1 MNESMDFLI
10 WTRGTAF
17 DVAVTIFVIG
27 IILRLFEIISL
38 GRKQNLSEPKGTEF
52 GPGMRTIISRSVP
65 DLGTFRRQPLTVVA
79 GYMFHIGLLVSL
91 FLFAPHIELFR
102 ATFGFGWPSL
112 PTPIV
117 DAATVLAIIGL
128 LAALWH
134 RLMNPVMRK
143 ITTFEDWL
151 VWTLTFLPIV
161 TGYLAFHRMVDP
173 YSLILGVHIL
183 SVEALMIAFPFTKLM
198 HTFTVFLSRWYNGA
212 MNGRRGVES

>member
-27 IILRLFEIISL
+27 IILRLFEIISM
-38 GRKQNLSEPKGTEF
+38 GRKQDLSEPKGAEF
-52 GPGMRTIISRSVP
+52 GPGMRTILSRSVP
-65 DLGTFRRQPLTVVA
+65 DLGTFRRQPLSVVT

-151 VWTLTFLPIV
+151 VWTLTFLPIL
-161 TGYLAFHRMVDP
+161 TGYLAFHRMVNP
-173 YSLILGVHIL
+173 YSFMLGLHIL

>member
-38 GRKQNLSEPKGTEF
+38 GRKQNLSESKGTEF
-52 GPGMRTIISRSVP
+52 GPGMRTIASRSVP
-65 DLGTFRRQPLTVVA
+65 DLETFRRQPLTVVT

-161 TGYLAFHRMVDP
+161 TGYLAFHRIVNP
-173 YSLILGVHIL
+173 YSLILGLHVL
-183 SVEALMIAFPFTKLM
+183 SVEALLIAFPFTKLM

>member
-52 GPGMRTIISRSVP
+52 GPGMRTIASRSVP

-151 VWTLTFLPIV
+151 VWTLTFLPIL
-161 TGYLAFHRMVDP
+161 TGYLAFHRLVNP
-173 YSLILGVHIL
+173 YPLILGVHIL
-183 SVEALMIAFPFTKLM
+183 SVEALLIAFPFTKLM

-212 MNGRRGVES
+212 INGRRGVES